1 MSFDRQQLKIDELT
15 RLLPEAVRDAACW
28 IKDGDY
34 VWLNF
39 SRTIEYEY
47 ALQVLQIMKNH
58 QGHFTS
64 EPVSGKLMYQ
74 FPLNP
79 PPTTVET
86 DEAKPFKPKPGE
98 IIKPPIQDFK
108 ERDQKEK
115 QEAKNKQQ
123 TQQDQPVVVEP
134 VKTSKL
140 IPHPL
145 EPELDPQTLRPKP
158 KRITAMGDYAAL
170 FCSTCIKINVE
181 QVPCSEQNECA
192 ALKVPLILEKQVL
205 LSEKQ
210 ISLNEKQNLLLE
222 KILEQLQQQATA
234 LITIFNKLTTLDTL
248 TTPKKEP
255 PPPNNPPPQPTQTTT
270 ATTPPPTQPQQQPT
284 TTATSPPQ
292 QQQQQNSK
300 NNNSSRS
307 KVGKKVDMGIVWTDA
322 LNKDGG
328 YYQKALEEDNI
339 TNGALTSEY
348 SELLAKV
355 AAGNRVYENGYSF
368 WHFNEANKFWNANC
382 KRFIGRKKGDR

>member
-1 MSFDRQQLKIDELT
+1 VSVDRQQLKIDELT
-15 RLLPEAVRDAACW
+15 KLLPEAVREAAVW

-79 PPTTVET
+79 PPATVESV
-86 DEAKPFKPKPGE
+86 EVKPFKPALGE
-98 IIKPPIQDFK
+98 IVKTPLQIMKEHEKQTKEQQTQPIQDQS
-108 ERDQKEK
+108 D
-115 QEAKNKQQ
+115 
-123 TQQDQPVVVEP
+123 VVET

-145 EPELDPQTLRPKP
+145 EPELDPQTLRPKL

-170 FCSTCIKINVE
+170 FCSTCIKINTE
-181 QVPCSEQNECA
+181 QVPCSEQNECTT
-192 ALKVPLILEKQVL
+192 LKVPLILEKQVF

-210 ISLNEKQNLLLE
+210 ISLSEKQNLLLE

-234 LITIFNKLTTLDTL
+234 FITVFNKLTTLDTL
-248 TTPKKEP
+248 TTLKKEP
-255 PPPNNPPPQPTQTTT
+255 PPPNNPPPQPPQITT
-270 ATTPPPTQPQQQPT
+270 ATTPPPQQPQQPQQQQTPTHNVTKEDYKKRQEQEKSGFLKDGIFWVNSTTSTGKPCLKAYQHKNLNKNGEPT
-284 TTATSPPQ
+284 TEYKNLPTTAGKHNGIYWLINDPKNPQ
-292 QQQQQNSK
+292 PYK
-300 NNNSSRS
+300 A
-307 KVGKKVDMGIVWTDA
+307 KIVNTET
-322 LNKDGG
+322 K
-328 YYQKALEEDNI
+328 Q
-339 TNGALTSEY
+339 
-348 SELLAKV
+348 
-355 AAGNRVYENGYSF
+355 
-368 WHFNEANKFWNANC
+368 
-382 KRFIGRKKGDR
+382 